1 MSRVAGDRNINKE
14 VRETA
19 GAQNASVNAAVVEA
33 AGRRLVSPSGRARLA
48 SVRVSP
54 EGYLAIAC
62 ALTFISFLCLRSSQ
76 DLPALIIIALAWMII
91 PLFAFYDRVNFDGRT
106 LSRQGIVALVH
117 RLFKGRRLELLVN
130 EIERIETSAVRTL
143 RRGGRV
149 RYRYRSEIMG
159 DGLSL
164 RFASGGAG
172 YRKMVRVMFALVPE
186 EKLDARSRE
195 LRDYLSDTKAL
206 RTTLDHLHLASSD
219 VLDGATTDLDHN
231 AKRAVRHQRAATTSA
246 PSSADMERGRLLRR
260 TANELRAAGRLREAA
275 EAFRRALL
283 VTPTDGWLIY
293 EFARFLRSQASV
305 LGDARLLARSRAGL
319 RLAGWRGRDDATL
332 LSRIGESFVEY
343 SEVEHATRA
352 FRRALELDPNAFRAE
367 MGLAEVALRNGQL
380 AHVIHHYTAATRIA
394 ADRALARLARHEADY
409 FSRLND
415 DDEYLAAELR
425 RINWLQ
431 SIFRARRLASRV
443 TLASLLL
450 ALFGGSVAEPLS
462 DVGWSLASSS
472 LVCWVGVALTS
483 RLLTPRRKWR
493 TVE

>member
-1 MSRVAGDRNINKE
+1 
-14 VRETA
+14 
-19 GAQNASVNAAVVEA
+19 
-33 AGRRLVSPSGRARLA
+33 
-48 SVRVSP
+48 
-54 EGYLAIAC
+54 
-62 ALTFISFLCLRSSQ
+62 
-76 DLPALIIIALAWMII
+76 
-91 PLFAFYDRVNFDGRT
+91 
-106 LSRQGIVALVH
+106 
-117 RLFKGRRLELLVN
+117 
-130 EIERIETSAVRTL
+130 
-143 RRGGRV
+143 
-149 RYRYRSEIMG
+149 
-159 DGLSL
+159 
-164 RFASGGAG
+164 
-172 YRKMVRVMFALVPE
+172 MFALVPE

-195 LRDYLSDTKAL
+195 LRDYLSDKKSL
-206 RTTLDHLHLASSD
+206 RTTLNLLHMASSD
-219 VLDGATTDLDHN
+219 VLEGATTDLDHS
-231 AKRAVRHQRAATTSA
+231 AKRIVRHQRAATTGA
-246 PSSADMERGRLLRR
+246 PSNADMERGRLLRR

-283 VTPTDGWLIY
+283 VMPTDGWLIY

-319 RLAGWRGRDDATL
+319 RLAGWRGRGDAVL

-352 FRRALELDPNAFRAE
+352 FRRALELDPGAFRAE

-380 AHVIHHYTAATRIA
+380 AHVIHHYTTAARVTS
-394 ADRALARLARHEADY
+394 DRALVRLARHEADY

-450 ALFGGSVAEPLS
+450 ALLGGSLAEPLS

-472 LVCWVGVALTS
+472 LVCWIGVALTS

>member
-1 MSRVAGDRNINKE
+1 
-14 VRETA
+14 
-19 GAQNASVNAAVVEA
+19 
-33 AGRRLVSPSGRARLA
+33 
-48 SVRVSP
+48 VRVSP

-62 ALTFISFLCLRSSQ
+62 ALTFVSFLCLRSSQ
-76 DLPALIIIALAWMII
+76 DLYALILIGLAWII
-91 PLFAFYDRVNFDGRT
+91 TPLFAFTDRVQFDGRT
-106 LSRQGIVALVH
+106 LSRQGVVALAH
-117 RLFKGRRLELLVN
+117 RIVRRRRLELLVN

-149 RYRYRSEIMG
+149 RYRYRSEVLG
-159 DGLSL
+159 DCLRF

-172 YRKMVRVMFALVPE
+172 YRKMVRTMFALVPE

-206 RTTLDHLHLASSD
+206 RTTLKHLHLASSD

-231 AKRAVRHQRAATTSA
+231 AKRTVRHQRAATSGA

-283 VTPTDGWLIY
+283 VMPTDGWLIY

-319 RLAGWRGRDDATL
+319 RLACWRGRGDAVL
-332 LSRIGESFVEY
+332 LARIGESFVEY

-352 FRRALELDPNAFRAE
+352 FRRALEVDPGAFRAE

-380 AHVIHHYTAATRIA
+380 AHVIHHYTTAARVTS
-394 ADRALARLARHEADY
+394 DGALVRLARHEADY

-450 ALFGGSVAEPLS
+450 ALLGGSLAEPLS

-472 LVCWVGVALTS
+472 LICWIGVALTS